1 MGKIDRSEL
10 LEYFLAEAEDYL
22 NVLSHGIP
30 ELAVTTDRN
39 TLLEELFRAAH
50 TLKGAASIVRLTV
63 TSQIAHSMEDI
74 LETFKNGQLEVE
86 KDVVDLLL
94 TMLDAIAHIVRDISA
109 GKEEREGVEKQF
121 TERVAEV
128 LARANVFGK
137 ESEFGFEDDFKTA
150 EALPAIAAEIEVPA
164 EQPAALTETVKPQ
177 IRMPEHK
184 DTAVPVESQDKP
196 EEQTGRRKDDIEYF
210 FGNFVRIDLKKIE
223 EMFNLISEVTIM
235 KNSMLKKT
243 KEAGEV
249 SEAVLFAGKKL
260 LEEVNT
266 FAERH
271 AYTITDNVK
280 YIDPLFS
287 DFGELEF
294 DRYDEQNLFSRKL
307 QEMTEDIT
315 EALKELMSFYGSF
328 QEDIKS
334 LDKIV
339 RFLRSDL
346 SDSRMIDI
354 GRLFQRFVRP
364 IKDLAREYDR
374 RVDFQIAGQSTKI
387 DRVIFENLFDPLMH
401 MIRNCVSHGIEKG
414 DERIRRGKRKEGV
427 ISLSARREGINIIIE
442 IRDDGAGID
451 TKKVFNA
458 AVNQGLIKPEEK
470 LSREEILALIFLP
483 GFSTADF
490 TDMTSGRG
498 VGMNAVRS
506 QISNINGMLE
516 ISTEVGKG
524 TAFLIRVPSSLAI
537 TNVIV
542 FNYGEMEFV
551 MPTSLIEEV
560 VQYEPAENKL
570 GDRGDAMTMVNYRGT
585 AIQAKKLSD
594 VFYINGN
601 GHADK
606 KDNFV
611 IVCSISNKKI
621 GLIVDNVL
629 IQEEAI
635 IKPVNRFLEGLSI
648 YSGITISG
656 EGKVRLVLNP
666 LKVFEGE
673 TRTFMIAPPEVESL
687 EGRRVLIVDDS
698 LSVRKYLSAFLTTRN
713 LKVYSASNGGE
724 ALKVLEENEVDL
736 IITDLEMPIMHG
748 YELVS
753 RIRASSQW
761 KGIPIIVLTSRST
774 GKHKEK
780 ALELGADDYII
791 KPFDEAGLM
800 ESLKKFSML
809 PA

>member
-128 LARANVFGK
+128 LARANVFGT
-137 ESEFGFEDDFKTA
+137 ESEFGLEDDYKTA
-150 EALPAIAAEIEVPA
+150 EALPAIAAEIEVPS

-177 IRMPEHK
+177 TRIPEHK

-483 GFSTADF
+483 GFSTADS

-560 VQYEPAENKL
+560 VQYEPAENKS

-724 ALKVLEENEVDL
+724 ALKMLEENAVDL

>member
-128 LARANVFGK
+128 LARANVFGT
-137 ESEFGFEDDFKTA
+137 ESEFGLEDDYKTA

-177 IRMPEHK
+177 TRIPEHK

-483 GFSTADF
+483 GFSTADS

-560 VQYEPAENKL
+560 VQYEPAENKS

-724 ALKVLEENEVDL
+724 ALKMLEENEVDL

-753 RIRASSQW
+753 RIRASSKW

>member
-128 LARANVFGK
+128 LARANVFGT
-137 ESEFGFEDDFKTA
+137 ESEFGLEDDYKTA

-177 IRMPEHK
+177 TRIPEHK

-483 GFSTADF
+483 GFSTADS

-560 VQYEPAENKL
+560 VQYEPAENKS

-724 ALKVLEENEVDL
+724 ALKMLEENEVDL

>member
-137 ESEFGFEDDFKTA
+137 ESEFGFEDDYKTA

>member
-137 ESEFGFEDDFKTA
+137 ESEFGLEDDYKTA

-177 IRMPEHK
+177 TRMPEHK

-271 AYTITDNVK
+271 AYTITDNAK
-280 YIDPLFS
+280 FIDPLFS

-483 GFSTADF
+483 GFSTADS

-560 VQYEPAENKL
+560 VQYEPAENKS

-724 ALKVLEENEVDL
+724 ALKMLEENEVDL

>member
-137 ESEFGFEDDFKTA
+137 KSDFGLEDDYKTA

-164 EQPAALTETVKPQ
+164 EQPAALMETVKPQ
-177 IRMPEHK
+177 TRIPEHK

-483 GFSTADF
+483 GFSTADS

-542 FNYGEMEFV
+542 FNYGEIEFV

-560 VQYEPAENKL
+560 VQYEPAENKS

-724 ALKVLEENEVDL
+724 ALKMLEENAVDL

-791 KPFDEAGLM
+791 KPFNETGLM

>member
-128 LARANVFGK
+128 LARAKVLGK
-137 ESEFGFEDDFKTA
+137 ESEFGLEDDYKMA
-150 EALPAIAAEIEVPA
+150 EAFPAIAAEIEVSA
-164 EQPAALTETVKPQ
+164 EQPAALTETVKQ
-177 IRMPEHK
+177 QARLPEHK
-184 DTAVPVESQDKP
+184 DTAVPVVPEDKP
-196 EEQTGRRKDDIEYF
+196 EDQTGRRKDDIEYF

-315 EALKELMSFYGSF
+315 EALKELMSFYGGF

-374 RVDFQIAGQSTKI
+374 RVDFQISGQSTKI

-458 AVNQGLIKPEEK
+458 AVKQGLIKPEEK

-483 GFSTADF
+483 GFSTADA

-542 FNYGEMEFV
+542 FNYGEIEFV

-560 VQYEPAENKL
+560 VQYEPAENKSR
-570 GDRGDAMTMVNYRGT
+570 DRGDTMTMVNYRGT

-635 IKPVNRFLEGLSI
+635 IKPVNKFLEGLSI

-673 TRTFMIAPPEVESL
+673 TRTFMIAPPEAESL

-724 ALKVLEENEVDL
+724 ALKMLEENEVDL

-753 RIRASSQW
+753 RIRASSKW

-791 KPFDEAGLM
+791 KPFDETGLM

-809 PA
+809 PV

>member
-137 ESEFGFEDDFKTA
+137 ESEFGLEDDYKTA

-177 IRMPEHK
+177 TRIPEHK

-483 GFSTADF
+483 GFSTADS

-560 VQYEPAENKL
+560 VQYEPAENKS

-724 ALKVLEENEVDL
+724 ALKMLEENEVDL

-753 RIRASSQW
+753 RIRASSKW

>member
-137 ESEFGFEDDFKTA
+137 ESEFGLEDDYKTA

-177 IRMPEHK
+177 TRIPEHK

-483 GFSTADF
+483 GFSTADS

-560 VQYEPAENKL
+560 VQYEPAENKS

-724 ALKVLEENEVDL
+724 ALKMLEENEVDL

>member
-22 NVLSHGIP
+22 NILSHGIP
-30 ELAVTTDRN
+30 ELVTTTDRN
-39 TLLEELFRAAH
+39 VLLDELFRAAH
-50 TLKGAASIVRLTV
+50 TLKGAAAIVRLTV

-74 LETFKNGQLEVE
+74 LETFKNGQLVVE
-86 KDVVDLLL
+86 KDVIVLLL
-94 TMLDAIAHIVRDISA
+94 SMLDAIALIVRDIST
-109 GKEEREGVEKQF
+109 GKGEREGIEKQF

-128 LARANVFGK
+128 LARAEGLEKEAAFELAEADK
-137 ESEFGFEDDFKTA
+137 MSEASPAPAEESEVIA
-150 EALPAIAAEIEVPA
+150 AQLEAVTGAVNPPAAPYEHNEPAAPAIVY
-164 EQPAALTETVKPQ
+164 EQV
-177 IRMPEHK
+177 
-184 DTAVPVESQDKP
+184 DYPV
-196 EEQTGRRKDDIEYF
+196 GRRKDDVEYF

-235 KNSMLKKT
+235 KNHMMKKT
-243 KEAGEV
+243 KEAGDV
-249 SEAVLFAGKKL
+249 SEAVLFGGKKL

-287 DFGELEF
+287 EFGELEF

-315 EALKELMSFYGSF
+315 EALKELMQFYSDF

-364 IKDLAREYDR
+364 IKELAREHDKR
-374 RVDFQIAGQSTKI
+374 IDFQMAGQSTKI

-414 DERIRRGKRKEGV
+414 DERIRHGKRREGM

-442 IRDDGAGID
+442 IRDDGVGID
-451 TKKVFNA
+451 TEKVLGA
-458 AVNQGLIKPEEK
+458 AVNQGLVKPGAK
-470 LSREEILALIFLP
+470 LSREEILTLIFLP
-483 GFSTADF
+483 GFSTAGV

-506 QISNINGMLE
+506 QISNINGTIEMN
-516 ISTEVGKG
+516 TEVGKG
-524 TAFLIRVPSSLAI
+524 TTFRIRVPSSLAI

-542 FNYGEMEFV
+542 FSYGAIEFV

-560 VQYEPAENKL
+560 VQYEPVENRSE
-570 GDRGDAMTMVNYRGT
+570 DSDDTTTMVNHRGT
-585 AIQAKKLSD
+585 PIHAKKLSE
-594 VFYINGN
+594 VFYIAGN
-601 GHADK
+601 GHSDK

-611 IVCSISNKKI
+611 IVCSISNKKV

-629 IQEEAI
+629 VQEEAI
-635 IKPVNRFLEGLSI
+635 IKPVNKFLDGLSI

-656 EGKVRLVLNP
+656 EGQIRLVLNP
-666 LKVFEGE
+666 LKIFEEE
-673 TRTFMIAPPEVESL
+673 TRSFMITPPEVESF
-687 EGRRVLIVDDS
+687 EGRRVLVVDDS

-748 YELVS
+748 YELVG
-753 RIRASSQW
+753 RIRASNQW
-761 KGIPIIVLTSRST
+761 KRIPIIVLTSRST
-774 GKHKEK
+774 SKHKEK
-780 ALELGADDYII
+780 ALELGADEYLV
-791 KPFDEAGLM
+791 KPFDENGLM
-800 ESLKKFSML
+800 QSLKKFSLL

>member
-1 MGKIDRSEL
+1 
-10 LEYFLAEAEDYL
+10 
-22 NVLSHGIP
+22 
-30 ELAVTTDRN
+30 
-39 TLLEELFRAAH
+39 
-50 TLKGAASIVRLTV
+50 
-63 TSQIAHSMEDI
+63 
-74 LETFKNGQLEVE
+74 
-86 KDVVDLLL
+86 
-94 TMLDAIAHIVRDISA
+94 MLDAIAHIVRDISA

-128 LARANVFGK
+128 LARANVFGT
-137 ESEFGFEDDFKTA
+137 ESEFGLEDDYKTA
-150 EALPAIAAEIEVPA
+150 EALPAIAAEIEVPS

-177 IRMPEHK
+177 TRIPEHK

-483 GFSTADF
+483 GFSTADS

-560 VQYEPAENKL
+560 VQYEPAENKS

-724 ALKVLEENEVDL
+724 ALKMLEENEVDL

>member
-128 LARANVFGK
+128 LARANVFGT
-137 ESEFGFEDDFKTA
+137 ESEFGLEDDYKTA
-150 EALPAIAAEIEVPA
+150 EALPAIAAEIEVPS

-177 IRMPEHK
+177 TRIPEHK

-483 GFSTADF
+483 GFSTADS

-560 VQYEPAENKL
+560 VQYEPAENKS

-724 ALKVLEENEVDL
+724 ALKMLEENEVDL

-753 RIRASSQW
+753 RIRASSKW

>member
-128 LARANVFGK
+128 LARANVFGT
-137 ESEFGFEDDFKTA
+137 ESEFGLEDDYKTA
-150 EALPAIAAEIEVPA
+150 EALPAIAAEIEVPS

-177 IRMPEHK
+177 TRIPEHK

-307 QEMTEDIT
+307 QEMNEDIT

-483 GFSTADF
+483 GFSTADS

-560 VQYEPAENKL
+560 VQYEPAENKS

-656 EGKVRLVLNP
+656 EGKVRLVLNQ

-724 ALKVLEENEVDL
+724 ALKMLEENEVDL

>member
-137 ESEFGFEDDFKTA
+137 ESEFGLEDDYKTA

-177 IRMPEHK
+177 TRMPEHK

-483 GFSTADF
+483 GFSTADS

-542 FNYGEMEFV
+542 FN
-551 MPTSLIEEV
+551 
-560 VQYEPAENKL
+560 
-570 GDRGDAMTMVNYRGT
+570 
-585 AIQAKKLSD
+585 
-594 VFYINGN
+594 
-601 GHADK
+601 
-606 KDNFV
+606 
-611 IVCSISNKKI
+611 
-621 GLIVDNVL
+621 
-629 IQEEAI
+629 
-635 IKPVNRFLEGLSI
+635 
-648 YSGITISG
+648 
-656 EGKVRLVLNP
+656 
-666 LKVFEGE
+666 
-673 TRTFMIAPPEVESL
+673 
-687 EGRRVLIVDDS
+687 
-698 LSVRKYLSAFLTTRN
+698 
-713 LKVYSASNGGE
+713 
-724 ALKVLEENEVDL
+724 
-736 IITDLEMPIMHG
+736 
-748 YELVS
+748 
-753 RIRASSQW
+753 
-761 KGIPIIVLTSRST
+761 
-774 GKHKEK
+774 
-780 ALELGADDYII
+780 
-791 KPFDEAGLM
+791 
-800 ESLKKFSML
+800 
-809 PA
+809 

>member
-137 ESEFGFEDDFKTA
+137 ESEFGLEDDYKTA

-177 IRMPEHK
+177 TRMPEHK

-483 GFSTADF
+483 GFSTADS

-560 VQYEPAENKL
+560 VQYEPAENKS

-724 ALKVLEENEVDL
+724 ALKMLEENEVDL